1 MSKTETAQ
9 TLFKDS
15 ESKKG
20 TAMNKNALFL
30 ISFGCLF
37 ILLSYMMAQPL
48 YLMLSGLVLIV
59 WGVLLLRRDRKN
71 KSHAGKEK
79 R

>member
-1 MSKTETAQ
+1 
-9 TLFKDS
+9 
-15 ESKKG
+15 
-20 TAMNKNALFL
+20 MNKNALFL

-59 WGVLLLRRDRKN
+59 WGVVLLRKDRKN
-71 KSHAGKEK
+71 PAGKDK